1 MLKDSYEYT
10 KDALWGNWGRWLIL
24 LISTIVFPL
33 IYGYTVRIMRGT
45 KPAPE
50 ADNLVSMFIEGIV
63 LFVIYLVYAIP
74 IYLIAFVSLALYF
87 IPATVTSGPAMTG
100 DPVGSAG
107 LPFGA
112 VVAVILAVVIVL
124 LAIAIGLMANF
135 GGIRYARTGR
145 FGEAFN
151 LRAITQHIGQVG
163 WLSYFAALIILGI
176 VLLIVEFVL
185 LLIPLIGWL
194 LLFLLAP
201 AFVVFSYRYI
211 TLIYDSAPAP
221 A

>member
-10 KDALWGNWGRWLIL
+10 KDALWGHWGRWLIL

-50 ADNLVSMFIEGIV
+50 TDNLVSMFIEGIV
-63 LFVIYLVYAIP
+63 LLVVYIVYAIP
-74 IYLIAFVSLALYF
+74 IYLIAFISLALYF
-87 IPATVTSGPAMTG
+87 IPASVTSGPAMTG

-112 VVAVILAVVIVL
+112 LVAVILMIVIVL
-124 LAIAIGLMANF
+124 LAIAISLMANF

-151 LRAITQHIGQVG
+151 LRAITRHIGEIG
-163 WLSYFAALIILGI
+163 WLSYFVALVILGI
-176 VLLIVEFVL
+176 VVAVIEFVL
-185 LLIPLIGWL
+185 LLIPILGIL
-194 LLFLLAP
+194 LLFILAP